1 MIHRALMGSIERFFG
16 ILVEHYAGAFP
27 TWLAPVQALV
37 LPIGEHQH
45 DYAVKVTEQLKAAG
59 LRADVDLRNEKAGY
73 KIREAE
79 KAKIPYMLVVGAR
92 EQQAESV
99 SIRKR
104 GGEDKGSQPVL
115 AAIDLIRTDLS
126 QGLS

>member
-1 MIHRALMGSIERFFG
+1 
-16 ILVEHYAGAFP
+16 VEHYAGAFP

-45 DYAVKVTEQLKAAG
+45 DYAVKVTERLKAAG

-115 AAIDLIRTDLS
+115 AAIDLIRADLS
-126 QGLS
+126 QALS